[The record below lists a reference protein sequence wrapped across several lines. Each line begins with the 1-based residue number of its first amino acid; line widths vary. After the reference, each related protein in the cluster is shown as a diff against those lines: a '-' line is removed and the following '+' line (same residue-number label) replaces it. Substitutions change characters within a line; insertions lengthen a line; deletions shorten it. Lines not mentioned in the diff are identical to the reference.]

1 MEIYHWAALGLI
13 LNMFVFDRIPLLRYV
28 LTPIAG
34 LTLAVISIPLGIVG
48 MTLFCPLIK
57 WDAEPSMGSYPTDLR
72 ITHNFI
78 VRGDLPALL
87 RWWQPPDERWP
98 GPMYEPAFEAIYLK
112 YGRSFASWY
121 NGALRNQMMGLAA
134 ALGKPTTDYAPE
146 GVKNW
151 KRGDV
156 WAFTIPLPF
165 YSFVGGWQ
173 IYRKLD
179 DTFLAVPVGT
189 LKRN

>member
-1 MEIYHWAALGLI
+1 MNIYLWVALGLF
-13 LNMFVFDRIPLLRYV
+13 LNMFLFDRIPLFRYL

-34 LTLAVISIPLGIVG
+34 ATLAVFSFPAAFFG
-48 MTLFCPLIK
+48 MMGAVWFVK
-57 WDAEPSMGSYPTDLR
+57 WDTVPTAGSYRDDPTVPK
-72 ITHNFI
+72 II
-78 VRGDLPALL
+78 RGDLPRLL
-87 RWWQPPDERWP
+87 SYFETPDERCP
-98 GPMYEPAFEAIYLK
+98 CNSFEPDMMVMLEK
-112 YGRSFASWY
+112 YGRTFTTYW
-121 NGALRNQMMGLAA
+121 NLGVRNQMMGLAA
-134 ALGKPTTDYAPE
+134 ALGKPTTAYAPE